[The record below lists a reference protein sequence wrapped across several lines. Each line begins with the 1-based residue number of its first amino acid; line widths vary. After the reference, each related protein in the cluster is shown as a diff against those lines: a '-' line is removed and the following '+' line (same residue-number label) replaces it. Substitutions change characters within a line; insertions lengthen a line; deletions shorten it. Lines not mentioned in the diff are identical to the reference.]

1 LLYAALSAIVGL
13 IIATAAVLLID
24 HLDDTLKSP
33 RKVKDVLGIPVLGEI
48 LEAAPNNKVKRFW
61 PAKPSSPSVL
71 NAFGILRIR
80 VGRLIASKSLKT
92 ILITSPSLG
101 EGKTTIAANLA
112 AAFVR
117 LGKRVVLIDADLY
130 HPSLHTRLGLDN
142 EKGLM
147 DVLARNVDWQEL
159 LRDFGGIHLMTSG
172 PQTPASAALLESDN
186 MTKLL
191 EQLQNNFDLI
201 IIDGPP
207 LFVEDTQIL
216 ASKVGGVLL
225 VVRLG
230 GTISVSARAMLDQL
244 QLIGA
249 NVLGV
254 ALNRVPRA
262 DSYYFNRNRDRE
274 EKKLDKTLEKVD
286 TAQS

>member
-1 LLYAALSAIVGL
+1 L
-13 IIATAAVLLID
+13 
-24 HLDDTLKSP
+24 
-33 RKVKDVLGIPVLGEI
+33 
-48 LEAAPNNKVKRFW
+48 
-61 PAKPSSPSVL
+61 
-71 NAFGILRIR
+71 
-80 VGRLIASKSLKT
+80 RLIRRSQPQGQA
-92 ILITSPSLG
+92 
-101 EGKTTIAANLA
+101 
-112 AAFVR
+112 
-117 LGKRVVLIDADLY
+117 VVLIDADLY
-130 HPSLHTRLGLDN
+130 HPSLSRLGLDN
-142 EKGLM
+142 GIMMSSQERGLGNYC
-147 DVLARNVDWQEL
+147 VTSGSR
-159 LRDFGGIHLMTSG
+159 MTSG

-191 EQLQNNFDLI
+191 EQLQNKFDLI
-201 IIDGPP
+201 SIDGPP

-262 DSYYFNRNRDRE
+262 DSYYFNRNRDHE